1 MSRAYR
7 LLLLINED
15 IGKLIHMKIYMD
27 LDFIREYSIPTV
39 DLKSDKEYTAK
50 VNKLKTDKKTEIA
63 QRKSQYEQDI
73 SAAEPNTIKSLTTQ
87 YNDDIKELESDYK
100 ERFDELKEIYSETV
114 PLKISKNKRG
124 NAVFI
129 HTDSKNDWYDIPIAV
144 SEFMFKWIIN
154 HDMDMFIV
162 PDNKKISLDTEINK
176 KDLIKCENITQIKIT
191 KAIIM
196 MDRDE

>member
-15 IGKLIHMKIYMD
+15 IGKLIPMKIYMD
-27 LDFIREYSIPTV
+27 LDFIRKYSIPTV
-39 DLKSDKEYTAK
+39 DLKSDKEYIAK

-114 PLKISKNKRG
+114 PLKISKNKHG

-129 HTDSKNDWYDIPIAV
+129 HTDSKNDWYDIPIVV
-144 SEFMFKWIIN
+144 SEYMFKWITN
-154 HDMDMFIV
+154 HGMDMFIV

-196 MDRDE
+196 MDI

>member
-39 DLKSDKEYTAK
+39 DLKNDKEYTAK

-87 YNDDIKELESDYK
+87 YNGLSIMIWICLLYQIIKKY
-100 ERFDELKEIYSETV
+100 
-114 PLKISKNKRG
+114 
-124 NAVFI
+124 
-129 HTDSKNDWYDIPIAV
+129 H
-144 SEFMFKWIIN
+144 
-154 HDMDMFIV
+154 
-162 PDNKKISLDTEINK
+162 
-176 KDLIKCENITQIKIT
+176 
-191 KAIIM
+191 
-196 MDRDE
+196 